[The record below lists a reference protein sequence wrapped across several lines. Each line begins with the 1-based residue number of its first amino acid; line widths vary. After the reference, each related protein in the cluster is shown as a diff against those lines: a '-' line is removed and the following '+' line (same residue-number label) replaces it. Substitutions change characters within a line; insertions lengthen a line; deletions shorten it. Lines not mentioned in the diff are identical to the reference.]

1 MRQRE
6 LQNKKSKLNALD
18 IPTNYYAPPQKA
30 KEKQNGKLTM
40 LIIQIKTIG
49 NAVWCR
55 KAKMYV
61 LELKRNGNF
70 VVFLYRTN

>member
-49 NAVWCR
+49 NAV
-55 KAKMYV
+55 
-61 LELKRNGNF
+61 
-70 VVFLYRTN
+70 